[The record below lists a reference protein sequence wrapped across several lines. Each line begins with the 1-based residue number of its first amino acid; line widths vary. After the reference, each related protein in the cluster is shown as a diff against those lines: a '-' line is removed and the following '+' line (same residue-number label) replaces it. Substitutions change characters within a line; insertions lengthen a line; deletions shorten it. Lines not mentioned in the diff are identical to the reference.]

1 MQEILDEVLRKNS
14 ASSPFWGTSP
24 PLLPSLRTW
33 ACALC
38 RRELWNLACILSFY
52 WAVEALYLNNKRH
65 EVYPALTNSIKRLVP
80 EHLQAV
86 SCLKLS
92 RHCPPGSQVSALSDL
107 PSFLWGPPG
116 KLIQFAVARSTVL
129 LWPDF
134 SQACDTPK
142 GSVSTLLLSQYHP
155 WYNIYS
161 VSLKNIDQF
170 PKLKLSPNQVKPT
183 PDSAQYLRLSCS
195 SSERSCVPEPFLLR
209 GWCCLNLFLLHDRE
223 NPINFLPD
231 FCLQPACMPLRR
243 VLQAVHAKLRG
254 LWMLALLYGFSY
266 SLGLINFSDLEKIET
281 ANTLPDWSL

>member
-1 MQEILDEVLRKNS
+1 MGMCS
-14 ASSPFWGTSP
+14 
-24 PLLPSLRTW
+24 
-33 ACALC
+33 LC
-38 RRELWNLACILSFY
+38 RMELWYLACILSFY
-52 WAVEALYLNNKRH
+52 WAVEALYLNNKWPV
-65 EVYPALTNSIKRLVP
+65 VYPALTNSIKRLVP
-80 EHLQAV
+80 EHLQDVKTV
-86 SCLKLS
+86 SSLATGLPS
-92 RHCPPGSQVSALSDL
+92 IRSACPAFSEGHQENWFSSLWPGSQ
-107 PSFLWGPPG
+107 SFSMTW
-116 KLIQFAVARSTVL
+116 
-129 LWPDF
+129 
-134 SQACDTPK
+134 
-142 GSVSTLLLSQYHP
+142 LLLGLVTLPKAQCPLYSSLSMTADP

-161 VSLKNIDQF
+161 VNLKNIDQF
-170 PKLKLSPNQVKPT
+170 PRLKLSPSQVKPT

>member
-1 MQEILDEVLRKNS
+1 MLLGEALKNEQCLLLL
-14 ASSPFWGTSP
+14 FWDTNPS
-24 PLLPSLRTW
+24 LLPFM
-33 ACALC
+33 
-38 RRELWNLACILSFY
+38 ELWYLACILSFY
-52 WAVEALYLNNKRH
+52 WAVEALYLNNKWPVVH
-65 EVYPALTNSIKRLVP
+65 PALTNSIKRLVP
-80 EHLQAV
+80 EHLQDVKTV
-86 SCLKLS
+86 SSLATGLPS
-92 RHCPPGSQVSALSDL
+92 IRSTCPAFSEGHQENWFSSLWPGSQ
-107 PSFLWGPPG
+107 SFSMTW
-116 KLIQFAVARSTVL
+116 
-129 LWPDF
+129 
-134 SQACDTPK
+134 
-142 GSVSTLLLSQYHP
+142 LLLGLVTLPKAQCPLYSSLSMTADP

-161 VSLKNIDQF
+161 VNLKNIDQF
-170 PKLKLSPNQVKPT
+170 PRLKLSPNQVKPT